1 MNIKKISLNNLND
14 DKILKKEIVK
24 QIYTFPEKK
33 VIIVNDIGL
42 SENFLIYI
50 DKIKNVT
57 IDENSEEYQ
66 KYFNLS
72 KNQIVSEL
80 YNTYENYIQK
90 KI

>member
-1 MNIKKISLNNLND
+1 MMTL
-14 DKILKKEIVK
+14 V
-24 QIYTFPEKK
+24 YPEKK

-42 SENFLIYI
+42 SQNFLIYI

-66 KYFNLS
+66 TYFNLS
-72 KNQIVSEL
+72 KNQVVNQL

-90 KI
+90 KYKIDINYQALDTIKSSYN

>member
-1 MNIKKISLNNLND
+1 M
-14 DKILKKEIVK
+14 
-24 QIYTFPEKK
+24 
-33 VIIVNDIGL
+33 NDIGL

-66 KYFNLS
+66 RYFNLS

-90 KI
+90 KYKIDINYQALDAIKNSYN